1 MALVEEPI
9 PYDATAA
16 RAPAPTIATKPVPD
30 VRLGFRRAHDARAP
44 AQAPRSGSSG
54 SSPSCPEGWTR
65 PLIHVYPN
73 PLPPWSRAADWRFPK
88 LREAIRRSDHHVG
101 GSGRRAA
108 DAMCADYFFMSNQ
121 EAAGGVKS
129 TEKVILMFARL
140 ARRYPFWNRS
150 LHEVQARH
158 LLLSPCDHGPGDCMY
173 DRRINFRPST
183 PEAQVPRALNPASAQ
198 RKVAY
203 LGTNGMPGGT
213 NHHIHGLDIRL
224 PQGEEHNCG
233 PLCGS
238 RSLPQREARHV
249 LRQLS
254 PWSMDRG
261 VAERL
266 DMLRAP
272 RPLRLFFSGKI
283 DGGGGGNRDQLMR
296 RLARRPG
303 FLLRDTSGTQH
314 TVEGR
319 SNYTAGS
326 AAAAAMA
333 GLELSGLDLMARGMA
348 SSDFCLS
355 PLGQND
361 GDSDR
366 YLPAI
371 LYGCIPIFLSPGE
384 EPPFSEVPHLIPWR
398 NISLRLGT
406 EDAAQLPRIL
416 ARIGPA
422 QVVAMR
428 LAMAPVWRRLLWTR
442 LSGSYLGEDATSD
455 AFETLMEVL
464 RRRLASGAHPHLVDK
479 LRVDELRGRVGR
491 GGEADESRAL
501 PLARVLLAGR
511 TADQATLMRQP
522 NTHLQ
527 AALRTRGL
535 ATEGGKKVLVARL
548 IESCRSSYERYH
560 TNHS

>member
-9 PYDATAA
+9 YHEATGA
-16 RAPAPTIATKPVPD
+16 RTHSPMVATKPVPD
-30 VRLGFRRAHDARAP
+30 LSLEFRPAHDARAG
-44 AQAPRSGSSG
+44 AQPPRSGSSG
-54 SSPSCPEGWTR
+54 NSPSCPKDRTR

-88 LREAIRRSDHHVG
+88 LREALRRSEHYVG

-129 TEKVILMFARL
+129 TEKVIQMFSKL
-140 ARRYPFWNRS
+140 ARRYPFWNRT

-173 DRRINFRPST
+173 DRRIGFQPST
-183 PEAQVPRALNPASAQ
+183 PEAQIPRALNPASAQ

-254 PWSMDRG
+254 PWNMDRG
-261 VAERL
+261 AAARLER
-266 DMLRAP
+266 LRAP

-283 DGGGGGNRDQLMR
+283 DGGGGGNRDMAMR

-319 SNYTAGS
+319 FNYTAGT

-333 GLELSGLDLMARGMA
+333 GLELSGRDFMARGMA

-355 PLGQND
+355 PLGQNE

-371 LYGCIPIFLSPGE
+371 LYGCIPVFLCPGE
-384 EPPFSEVPHLIPWR
+384 EPPFSEVLPWR
-398 NISLRLGT
+398 NISLRLGP
-406 EDAAQLPRIL
+406 DDIAQLPRIL
-416 ARIGPA
+416 SRIGPV

-428 LAMAPVWRRLLWTR
+428 LAMAAVWRKLLWTR

-464 RRRLASGAHPHLVDK
+464 RRRLVSGAHPHLVDT
-479 LRVDELRGRVGR
+479 LRVDELGGRVGR
-491 GGEADESRAL
+491 GGEVGDSRAL
-501 PLARVLLAGR
+501 PLARVLLAAR
-511 TADQATLMRQP
+511 AADRATLMRQP

-527 AALRTRGL
+527 AVIRTRGL
-535 ATEGGKKVLVARL
+535 ATDGKKKVLVERL
-548 IESCRSSYERYH
+548 IDSCADSATAECL
-560 TNHS
+560 

>member
-9 PYDATAA
+9 HHEATGA
-16 RAPAPTIATKPVPD
+16 RTPSPMVSTPVPD
-30 VRLGFRRAHDARAP
+30 LRLGFRRAHDARAG
-44 AQAPRSGSSG
+44 AQPPRSGSSG
-54 SSPSCPEGWTR
+54 NSPSCPEGRTR

-73 PLPPWSRAADWRFPK
+73 LLPPWSRAANWRLSK
-88 LREAIRRSDHHVG
+88 LRDAVRRSDHHVG

-121 EAAGGVKS
+121 EAAGGKS
-129 TEKVILMFARL
+129 TEKVIQMFSKL
-140 ARRYPFWNRS
+140 ARRYPFWNRT
-150 LHEVQARH
+150 LHQVQARH

-173 DRRINFRPST
+173 DRRIEFRPGT
-183 PEAQVPRALNPASAQ
+183 PEAQIPRALNPASAQ
-198 RKVAY
+198 RKVAF
-203 LGTNGMPGGT
+203 LGLNGMPGGN

-238 RSLPQREARHV
+238 RSLLGREARHV

-254 PWSMDRG
+254 PWNVERSA
-261 VAERL
+261 AERL
-266 DMLRAP
+266 EMLRAP

-283 DGGGGGNRDQLMR
+283 DGGRGGRRDIAMR

-319 SNYTAGS
+319 SNYTAGT

-333 GLELSGLDLMARGMA
+333 GLELGAVDFMARGMA

-355 PLGQND
+355 PLGQNE

-371 LYGCIPIFLSPGE
+371 LYGCIPVFLCPGE
-384 EPPFSEVPHLIPWR
+384 EPPFSEVLPWR
-398 NISLRLGT
+398 NISLRLGPD
-406 EDAAQLPRIL
+406 DAAQLPRIL
-416 ARIGPA
+416 SRIGPA

-428 LAMAPVWRRLLWTR
+428 LAMAAVWRRLLWTR
-442 LSGSYLGEDATSD
+442 LSGSYLGEDPSSD
-455 AFETLMEVL
+455 AFDTLMEVL
-464 RRRLASGAHPHLVDK
+464 RRRLVSGAHPHLVDQ
-479 LRVDELRGRVGR
+479 LRVDELGR
-491 GGEADESRAL
+491 GGEADDSRAL
-501 PLARVLLAGR
+501 PLARILLAGN

-535 ATEGGKKVLVARL
+535 ATDGKKKELVARL
-548 IESCRSSYERYH
+548 VGSYPRSS
-560 TNHS
+560 